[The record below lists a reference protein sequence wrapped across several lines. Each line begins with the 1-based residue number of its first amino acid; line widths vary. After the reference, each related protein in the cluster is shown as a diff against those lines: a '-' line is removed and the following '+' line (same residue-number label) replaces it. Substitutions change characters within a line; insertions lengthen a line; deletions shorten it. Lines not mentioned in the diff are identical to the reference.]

1 MSAMGETNQ
10 SRRRG
15 PSDELLCGCSNLT
28 REDFVAEVARRPM
41 ASFDTL
47 LDVTG
52 SGRECT
58 ACMLDL
64 EYLFTES
71 PRDTSAAGPLT
82 NGDAAK
88 PVRQSMKRRLYEMLD
103 RVPIMMPYNL
113 TNWMP
118 VLYGGGVSEYLWMAN
133 HRVLYDEAGSE
144 ADFKIRYRLRDD
156 LGRTVFRE
164 RRVLEKDGN
173 LRIDLSSKF
182 PSASALSVGS
192 IALDRYA
199 SRPTV
204 RGTTRPQIEINC
216 ARSAASLHFQ
226 AAGPDQTSSIRIP
239 WQPDTQRALFTIV
252 NGGRR
257 PYRVAFHYRAD
268 GDQNAPSLGE
278 KECVIPRFGAAI
290 HEVALSAAAAAA
302 LGGKFLQVNWQT
314 RGLGKLHFICLARD
328 GARLSIDHL

>member
-1 MSAMGETNQ
+1 
-10 SRRRG
+10 
-15 PSDELLCGCSNLT
+15 
-28 REDFVAEVARRPM
+28 M

-71 PRDTSAAGPLT
+71 PRDASVGGQLT
-82 NGDAAK
+82 NGDAAE
-88 PVRQSMKRRLYEMLD
+88 PIRLSMKYRLYEVLD
-103 RVPIMMPYNL
+103 RVPVMMPYNR

-133 HRVLYDEAGSE
+133 HQFFYDETGLE
-144 ADFKIRYRLRDD
+144 ADFEIRYRLRDD
-156 LGRTVFRE
+156 VGRTVFQE
-164 RRVLEKDGN
+164 RRVLEKDGSF
-173 LRIDLSSKF
+173 RIDLSSKF
-182 PSASALSVGS
+182 PSAGVLSVGS

-199 SRPTV
+199 GHPTV
-204 RGTTRPQIEINC
+204 RGTTRPHIEINC

-226 AAGPDQTSSIRIP
+226 AAGRDQTSSLRIP

-257 PYRVAFHYRAD
+257 PYRVAFSYRAD
-268 GDQNAPSLGE
+268 GDQNVPPLGE
-278 KECVIPRFGAAI
+278 AERLIPRFGAAI
-290 HEVALSAAAAAA
+290 HEVALSVDAANA

-314 RGLGKLHFICLARD
+314 RGLGKLHFVCLARD
-328 GARLSIDHL
+328 GTRLSIDHL